1 MKSYTPVFLAIVV
14 LISIVIIIPV
24 SALYDFEGIPFNVA
38 AQGEVNGDIFTFGN
52 YGLANPPYQLSFE
65 LPANPRYARV
75 YTGIWGGTEKYT
87 GWADLRINN
96 LKKITYTLYG
106 ERDQNRDVYASG
118 HGIYWIAYDAT
129 DLLKKGNNVI
139 TVNTSKGEPGNKLD
153 GRVYCIFVVA
163 AVEGSDN
170 EVTRYWIAEGNENLH
185 GEGWAGT
192 NPTKHEEAN
201 VTFTGAAVSGIS
213 RANLSVLLLAGGKGQ
228 PDYVEFNGK
237 TMGVPAKVVNGISVT
252 DIGDE
257 KSFDATGG
265 TGFDSRYVDAE
276 TFEVKDLVQESDTV
290 RFLRGKDLNGD
301 GILATTGDEP
311 EAEDYIHPVVAI
323 LAITQ
328 PGASQGPDLAA
339 GNIRVENGY
348 EGETALL
355 TAEIRN
361 YGSEQ
366 TGPATVVFSID
377 GKTLNTTSV
386 ILPGSGVADVSVPW
400 PAIGGTVTLSTEVT
414 ATGDVV
420 TGNNLVSRQIT
431 IGSPPDLTLS
441 MGAPVRNADSTGV
454 SPTQAPLSFLPAVAG
469 FAALVLF
476 RRRGPGS
483 AALAVMLPLT
493 LMLGVAVIVVPAGA
507 VSDMQEYTLPLEIT
521 NSGGSDA
528 PPFSVTVY
536 LDGEKIAEKRID
548 EGLKAHGS
556 LSTGIPVFTS
566 PGSHT
571 LKITVDEAG
580 LIKDQNRAN
589 NQIQGTYDFPR

>member
-1 MKSYTPVFLAIVV
+1 MRSSALVFLPV
-14 LISIVIIIPV
+14 LVLVSILLIIPG
-24 SALYDFEGIPFNVA
+24 SAIYDFEGIPLTIG
-38 AQGEVNGDIFTFGN
+38 AQGEVNGEILTFGN

-87 GWADLRINN
+87 GRADLRINN

-106 ERDQNRDVYASG
+106 DRDQNRDVYMSG
-118 HGIYWIAYDAT
+118 HGIYWISYDAT

-163 AVEGSDN
+163 AVESPGN

-185 GEGWAGT
+185 GAGWAGT

-213 RANLSVLLLAGGKGQ
+213 RANLTVLLLAGGNGQ

-237 TMGVPAKVVNGISVT
+237 GMGVPVKTVNGISVT
-252 DIGDE
+252 DIGNE
-257 KSFDATGG
+257 KSFDATGV

-276 TFEVKDLVQESDTV
+276 TFDVNDLVQETNTV
-290 RFLRGKDLNGD
+290 RFLRGNDLNGD
-301 GILATTGDEP
+301 GVLETTGDNQ

-323 LAITQ
+323 LAITK
-328 PGASQGPDLAA
+328 PGTSQGPDLAA
-339 GNIRVENGY
+339 GNIRLENGY

-361 YGSEQ
+361 YGSAQE
-366 TGPATVVFSID
+366 GPASVVFSVD
-377 GKTLNTTSV
+377 GKTVNTTSV
-386 ILPGSGVADVSVPW
+386 SLPKSGIADVSVPW
-400 PAIGGTVTLSTEVT
+400 PATGGTVTISAEVT
-414 ATGDVV
+414 AAGDAAP
-420 TGNNLVSRQIT
+420 GNNRASRQIT
-431 IGSPPDLTLS
+431 IATPPDLSISVGT
-441 MGAPVRNADSTGV
+441 PVRKDDSAGV
-454 SPTQAPLSFLPAVAG
+454 SPTQAPLSVLPAVAG
-469 FAALVLF
+469 FAAIVLF

-493 LMLGVAVIVVPAGA
+493 LMMGAAVVVPAGA

-528 PPFSVTVY
+528 PPFAVTVY

-548 EGLKAHGS
+548 DGIKAHGS
-556 LSTGIPVFTS
+556 LSTGIPVFTT

-571 LKITVDEAG
+571 LKITVDESG
-580 LIKDQNRAN
+580 QIKDQNRAN
-589 NQIQGTYDFPR
+589 NLVQGTYVFPR